1 MSETSIFFFTNS
13 CLRIDFLLVP
23 LLENVGDDNE
33 GVEIMIL
40 KFLKWSYLFNP
51 LSASVALI

>member
-33 GVEIMIL
+33 GLEIMIL
-40 KFLKWSYLFNP
+40 KF
-51 LSASVALI
+51 